1 MPFNFIKKFH
11 LGLFLLLISP
21 AVLSQPASVV
31 ITEIADGL
39 TNGVGLANA
48 GDGSNRLFA
57 VQKTGEI
64 IIWDGSTFLA
74 TPFLNLNAI
83 VSSGNEQ
90 GLLGLAFHPNYAS
103 NGYFYVNYTD
113 LVGTT
118 VVAMYQVS
126 ASDINVAD
134 SSSALQILSIAQP
147 SPDHNG
153 GDIHFANDGF
163 LYIATGEG
171 GGGGVSPAQD
181 ASNLL
186 GKILRIDVNGDDFPL
201 DTSKNYAIPPNNPFA
216 GVTPGADEVWL
227 MGLRNPWRFSFDR
240 QNGDIYIGDVG
251 EGAWEE
257 VNYITSAVGGENFG
271 WPCYE
276 GVNEFDLTGCG
287 TIANYIFPSLS
298 IAYPNNTCAVVIG
311 GFNFRDPVY
320 PRLNGWYF
328 YNDWCTGILW
338 AADTNSGSTWNAFNV
353 GSMGTFFIT
362 GFAEGENGEL
372 YIVSNW
378 KIFQITDSITDV
390 VFANGFE

>member
-1 MPFNFIKKFH
+1 MLSNFIKKFH
-11 LGLFLLLISP
+11 LGLLLLLTSQVI
-21 AVLSQPASVV
+21 LSQPASVV

-74 TPFLNLNAI
+74 TPFLDLSSI
-83 VSSGNEQ
+83 VSNGNEQ

-118 VVAMYQVS
+118 VVARYQVL
-126 ASDINVAD
+126 AGDVNVAD
-134 SSSALQILSIAQP
+134 PSSALQILSIAQP

-153 GDIHFANDGF
+153 GDIHFADDGF

-181 ASNLL
+181 TANLL
-186 GKILRIDVNGDDFPL
+186 GKILRIDVNNDDFPL
-201 DTSKNYAIPPNNPFA
+201 DVTKNYAIPSNNPFA
-216 GVTPGADEVWL
+216 GAIPGADEVWL

-240 QNGDIYIGDVG
+240 QNGDIFIGDVG

-257 VNYITSAVGGENFG
+257 VNYLSSAVGGENFG

-298 IAYPNNTCAVVIG
+298 IAYPNNTCAVIIG
-311 GFNFRDPVY
+311 GFNFRDPNY

-328 YNDWCTGILW
+328 FNDWCTGILW
-338 AADTNSGSTWNAFNV
+338 AADTNPGSTWNAFNV

-372 YIVSNW
+372 YVVSNW
-378 KIFQITDSITDV
+378 KIFQITDSVTNAI
-390 VFANGFE
+390 FANGFE